1 MNTMNSAAALS
12 STKEDSLKKLVFA
25 GIFAALTYIVF
36 TFLSIPIPTIAGD
49 KVTVHLGNAF
59 CVLGAL
65 ILGSF
70 YGGAGG
76 ALGLTIADLMD
87 PVYIVQAPIT
97 FVIKFLMGILVG
109 TIAHKMGHIS
119 TEKDLAKVF
128 RWTVAAVVAGLLFN
142 AVCDPT
148 IRYFYKILI
157 LGKPAAEVSF
167 AINIG
172 VTAINSVVSA
182 FIATGLYMSLRAPLK
197 KTGLFFYCYIR
208 RFRHNW
214 AQKKNFE
221 ELYTIKKCLNGA
233 F

>member
-1 MNTMNSAAALS
+1 MNTMDSAAAIS
-12 STKEDSLKKLVFA
+12 STREDSLKKLVFA

-197 KTGLFFYCYIR
+197 KTGLFFY
-208 RFRHNW
+208 F
-214 AQKKNFE
+214 
-221 ELYTIKKCLNGA
+221 
-233 F
+233 

>member
-1 MNTMNSAAALS
+1 MFRCGYTGCKPKGNRQEVIMNSMNSAAALS
-12 STKEDSLKKLVFA
+12 STREDSLKKLVFA

-109 TIAHKMGHIS
+109 VIAHRMGHIS
-119 TEKDLAKVF
+119 TEKDLSKVF

-197 KTGLFFYCYIR
+197 KTGLFFY
-208 RFRHNW
+208 F
-214 AQKKNFE
+214 
-221 ELYTIKKCLNGA
+221 
-233 F
+233 

>member
-1 MNTMNSAAALS
+1 MNSLNTAAAISNSRREGLRR
-12 STKEDSLKKLVFA
+12 LVFS

-65 ILGSF
+65 ILGSA

-109 TIAHKMGHIS
+109 VVAHKMGHIT
-119 TEKDLAKVF
+119 TERDLGKVF
-128 RWTVAAVVAGLLFN
+128 RWTLAAVIAGLAFN
-142 AVCDPT
+142 AIFDPT

-172 VTAINSVVSA
+172 VTIINSVVSA
-182 FIATGLYMSLRAPLK
+182 FVATGLYMALRAPLK
-197 KTGLFFYCYIR
+197 KTGLFFY
-208 RFRHNW
+208 F
-214 AQKKNFE
+214 
-221 ELYTIKKCLNGA
+221 
-233 F
+233 

>member
-1 MNTMNSAAALS
+1 MFRCGYTGCKPKGNRQEVIMNTMNSAAALS
-12 STKEDSLKKLVFA
+12 STREDSLKKLVFA

-109 TIAHKMGHIS
+109 FIAHRMGHIS

-197 KTGLFFYCYIR
+197 KTGLFFY
-208 RFRHNW
+208 F
-214 AQKKNFE
+214 
-221 ELYTIKKCLNGA
+221 
-233 F
+233 

>member
-1 MNTMNSAAALS
+1 MNTMDSAAAIS
-12 STKEDSLKKLVFA
+12 STREDSLKKLVFA

-97 FVIKFLMGILVG
+97 FVIKFLMSIHVG
-109 TIAHKMGHIS
+109 AIAHRMGHSS
-119 TEKDLAKVF
+119 TEKDLGKVF
-128 RWTVAAVVAGLLFN
+128 RWTVAAVAAGLLFN

-197 KTGLFFYCYIR
+197 KTGLFFY
-208 RFRHNW
+208 F
-214 AQKKNFE
+214 
-221 ELYTIKKCLNGA
+221 
-233 F
+233 

>member
-1 MNTMNSAAALS
+1 MNTMDSAAAIS
-12 STKEDSLKKLVFA
+12 STREDSLKKLVFA

-109 TIAHKMGHIS
+109 FIAHRMGHIS
-119 TEKDLAKVF
+119 TEKDLAKVS
-128 RWTVAAVVAGLLFN
+128 RWTVAAVVAGLLFT

-197 KTGLFFYCYIR
+197 KTGLFFY
-208 RFRHNW
+208 F
-214 AQKKNFE
+214 
-221 ELYTIKKCLNGA
+221 
-233 F
+233 